1 MNVNGDIIRQK
12 REKAGIARED
22 FKTICSPAD
31 LELIEDK
38 NIGILEVI
46 LDLCMK
52 LDVPYHHAFP
62 DTVLLT
68 ETSLLDIVRC
78 LHLRQEFSSVLFLLN
93 TYGKKISY
101 QNARIVGH
109 LLYFR
114 AYANLFGKR
123 DTKKAVHY
131 FQRAYTF
138 FRDEKRYELLVL
150 KGLATCYQVNEEK
163 KTRTHLF

>member
-1 MNVNGDIIRQK
+1 
-12 REKAGIARED
+12 
-22 FKTICSPAD
+22 
-31 LELIEDK
+31 
-38 NIGILEVI
+38 
-46 LDLCMK
+46 MK

-131 FQRAYTF
+131 FPITRQ
-138 FRDEKRYELLVL
+138 
-150 KGLATCYQVNEEK
+150 LASTPIAATK
-163 KTRTHLF
+163 KKLMHFATKVFKPY